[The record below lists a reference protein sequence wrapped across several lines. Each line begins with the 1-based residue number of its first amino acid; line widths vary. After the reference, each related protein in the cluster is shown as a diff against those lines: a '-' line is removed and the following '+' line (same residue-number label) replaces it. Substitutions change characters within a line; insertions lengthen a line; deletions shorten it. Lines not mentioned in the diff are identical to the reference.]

1 MWKNFQSLNPNQ
13 IARVYHRQLLR
24 EAAVAE
30 EFLNKGDLLKQYMS
44 TLSRL
49 VVDGEHNHII
59 EYHFAN
65 RLQDVIAVILDEDRP
80 IVLDAGCGLGTES
93 LLFGLLGAEV
103 LAVDIHPTRMEVAKR
118 RKKWYQCNVYANL
131 RLRFIQRDII
141 QFLTEIAEDK
151 MDCRPNI
158 IWLSEAISHIYPPE
172 RFLSLA
178 HSVLQPN
185 GKIVISESNPL
196 NVVIR
201 VMNWKERMARY
212 KNITKHNRKQFER
225 GDIFLYPWRFQDPH
239 TNKEVNICNEKLWT
253 PQQFKVMLQSVG
265 FSVERINIYRF
276 IPDILMTKQSLRF
289 WSHVELCIRQIP
301 FISLMGIRQ
310 IIIASKQE

>member
-1 MWKNFQSLNPNQ
+1 MGQELTHRCT
-13 IARVYHRQLLR
+13 RVYYRQLLR
-24 EAAVAE
+24 EASVAK
-30 EFLNKGDLLKQYMS
+30 EFLNKDNLLGEYMA
-44 TLSRL
+44 TLGRL
-49 VVDGEHNHII
+49 VVARNHNHIF

-65 RLQDVIAVILDEDRP
+65 KLQDVIAIILDEDKP

-93 LLFGLLGAEV
+93 LLFGLLGSEV
-103 LAVDIHPTRMEVAKR
+103 LAVDIHPTRMEVAER
-118 RKKWYQCNVYANL
+118 RKEWYQSNVYANL

-141 QFLTEIAEDK
+141 QFLTEVTE
-151 MDCRPNI
+151 DCRPNI

-172 RFLSLA
+172 RFLNLA
-178 HSVLQPN
+178 PSVLQSN

-201 VMNWKERMARY
+201 AMNWKERIARY
-212 KNITKHNRKQFER
+212 KNITKHQRKQFKK
-225 GDIFLYPWRFQDPH
+225 GNLFLYPWTIQDPH

-253 PQQFKVMLQSVG
+253 PQQLKVMLQSVG

-276 IPDILMTKQSLRF
+276 IPNLLMTKYSLRF
-289 WSHVELCIRQIP
+289 WCRVELCVRQIP
-301 FISLMGIRQ
+301 FISQMGIRQ